1 MKKIL
6 LSLVALMAMSVQ
18 TALAQAYK
26 TLSFPDE
33 NQANNA
39 VGAYDKTWEAK
50 IGEDTWTIANFNNNS
65 WNNSWTYIKCG
76 RKKDASTASIATAFA
91 IDKAIKNVCVTV
103 DALKNAEKINSVSLL
118 VASDAEFATVDE
130 TVNADQIAAGNLI
143 FNITSPAA
151 NKYYK
156 LVFNIAVAG
165 TNGIIQ
171 ISKVQ
176 YNEAGAVILEPAGI
190 SYARK
195 QYDITLGE
203 EIEFVTL
210 SNPNNLPV
218 TYASSNTEVA
228 TIDAEGNVT
237 VVGVG
242 TTTISATTE
251 KTDKYD
257 AGYAC
262 YVINVTEYIE
272 PDPSEDITNT
282 PETAYT
288 VAQANELIAA
298 GKGLDSEVYVA
309 GTITK
314 IKEVNTQFGNATFW
328 IGDEATPGEAD
339 LMIYRGYFLGG
350 EKYTAKDQ
358 IKVGDKVIMYG
369 KLVDYN
375 GTKEMNTGG
384 IIYSL
389 NGNLETGIRGI
400 EAGKNSQSIYN
411 LAGQRVGKAV
421 KGIYV
426 INGKKVV
433 K

>member
-39 VGAYDKTWEAK
+39 LGAYDQTWEAK
-50 IGEDTWTIANFNNNS
+50 IGEDTWTIANFNNNK
-65 WNNSWTYIKCG
+65 WNNWTYIKCG
-76 RKKDASTASIATAFA
+76 RKSAASTASIATAFA
-91 IDKAIKNVCVTV
+91 IDKAIENVCVTV
-103 DALKNAEKINSVSLL
+103 DALKNADKINSVSLL

-130 TVNADQIAAGNLI
+130 TVNANLTAAGNLI

-156 LVFNIAVAG
+156 LVFDIAVAG
-165 TNGIIQ
+165 SNGIIQ

-203 EIEFVTL
+203 EVEFVTL

-298 GKGLDSEVYVA
+298 GKGLDSKVYVA
-309 GTITK
+309 GTITE
-314 IKEVNTQFGNATFW
+314 IKEVSTQYGNATFW
-328 IGDEATPGEAD
+328 IGDEATRGEAD
-339 LMIYRGYFLGG
+339 LQIYHGYFL
-350 EKYTAKDQ
+350 ENQKFTAENQ
-358 IKVGDKVIMYG
+358 IKVGDKVVMYG
-369 KLVDYN
+369 LLVDYN
-375 GTKEMNTGG
+375 GTKEMKTVYV
-384 IIYSL
+384 YSL
-389 NGNLETGIRGI
+389 NGNQTVGIRGI